1 MSIDLWATLFQF
13 LDTPEPWD
21 LYDVTS
27 NHISPRKFSSL
38 VPHVAAHLIAEDLEI
53 TLNDA
58 VEVLENS
65 NECGPVDIVLAT
77 NPESS
82 QSPRHRKSAVN
93 LKPAVREKKS
103 AKKIV
108 EKPKNSTSPKKSKQ
122 KKAEVK
128 IPARHGYGTY

>member
-1 MSIDLWATLFQF
+1 MSIDLCATLFQF
-13 LDTPEPWD
+13 LDTPKPWD

-38 VPHVAAHLIAEDLEI
+38 VPHVAPHLIAEDLEI
-53 TLNDA
+53 TFNDA
-58 VEVLENS
+58 VDVLESS
-65 NECGPVDIVLAT
+65 NEGVLAA

-128 IPARHGYGTY
+128 IPA

>member
-1 MSIDLWATLFQF
+1 MSIDLCATRFQF
-13 LDTPEPWD
+13 LDTPKPWD

-53 TLNDA
+53 TLYDA

-65 NECGPVDIVLAT
+65 NEYVLAA

-122 KKAEVK
+122 KKAKVK